1 MNLKYWLKQRHNP
14 QLGVYYVK
22 CGQLTQKA
30 AKEMEKSV
38 YGDNYM
44 LSFHS
49 LELYQAEIDKL
60 TNNGE
65 KVH

>member
-1 MNLKYWLKQRHNP
+1 MSLKYWLKQRCNP
-14 QLGVYYVK
+14 QLGTYYVK

-30 AKEMEKSV
+30 AKQMEKSS

-44 LSFHS
+44 LSFSS
-49 LELYQAEIDKL
+49 LEVYQAEIDKL
-60 TNNGE
+60 TKNGE

>member
-1 MNLKYWLKQRHNP
+1 MSLKYWLKQRHNP
-14 QLGVYYVK
+14 QLGIYYVK

-30 AKEMEKSV
+30 AKQMEKSV

-44 LSFHS
+44 LSFPN

-60 TNNGE
+60 IKSGE
-65 KVH
+65 KVL